1 MGSAITKV
9 NEKLK
14 TDLGS
19 RNILAL
25 PKVVKVVINVG
36 IGQAKTNPKFAEA
49 VITTLMAI
57 TGQKPAVR
65 ISRKA
70 ISGFKIR
77 EGEKVGMM
85 VTLRGKKMHDFIIKL
100 ANIVLP
106 RMRDF
111 RGLKIVGF
119 GKSGN
124 FTLGISEQIIFPEI
138 SHEKAEIIHGM
149 SISIKTTAKNPLE
162 GQKLLEA
169 WGLPFEKPPSTTLPR
184 ADSGQVR
191 ISQDK
196 ASKKDKLNG

>member
-1 MGSAITKV
+1 MESVIKKV

-14 TDLGS
+14 TELGS
-19 RNILAL
+19 RNTLAL
-25 PKVVKVVINVG
+25 PKIVKVVINVG
-36 IGQAKTNPKFAEA
+36 IGQTKTNPKFAEA
-49 VITTLMAI
+49 ALATLMAI

-65 ISRKA
+65 TSRKA

-111 RGLKIVGF
+111 RGLKIAGF

-149 SISIKTTAKNPLE
+149 SISIKTTAKNPHE

-169 WGLPFEKPPSTTLPR
+169 WGLPFEK
-184 ADSGQVR
+184 
-191 ISQDK
+191 K
-196 ASKKDKLNG
+196 